1 MPPNEAD
8 EPPTLTLCHDPE
20 PRPVHGISE
29 EITSAASVR
38 ETCRTTKRR
47 FVIFAGTIIAII
59 LMSTTCL
66 ALRSPLS
73 STGYPPS
80 ANFQNGKFHNAEPAF
95 ETGFAKGAAMFWRF
109 MTKKSPDSVPK
120 RPIVVQP
127 MDRGSLETAPDN
139 SLWRLGHSTV
149 LLKLAGKF
157 WLTDPVLS
165 ERASPVPFAGP
176 KRFQTTP
183 IAADALPAIEAVIL
197 SHDHYDHLDRATILA
212 LEPKVGRFVAPL
224 GGGERL
230 VAWGIR
236 AAKVQQLDWWQETRI
251 DQLQIV
257 ATPARHF
264 SGRSLTDR
272 DRTLWASW
280 VLIAP
285 EVKVFFGGDSGYFDG
300 FTKIGERFGPFDL
313 TMIEAGAYD
322 RDWPSI
328 HMTPEE
334 SVQAHLDLQGRR
346 LMPIHNGTFDL
357 ALHAWTEP
365 FERILSRA
373 KTFGTDVLTPRF
385 GERIDL
391 HHPAPSASWWR

>member
-1 MPPNEAD
+1 MPA
-8 EPPTLTLCHDPE
+8 CPE
-20 PRPVHGISE
+20 QAPRPPPDHSDQHASAPAGQRAIQVRKSRLRVAVALLLVFFATIS
-29 EITSAASVR
+29 T
-38 ETCRTTKRR
+38 
-47 FVIFAGTIIAII
+47 AGF
-59 LMSTTCL
+59 M
-66 ALRSPLS
+66 LRSPLS
-73 STGYPPS
+73 SAGYPRS
-80 ANFQNGKFHNAEPAF
+80 TNFRNERFQNAEPAF
-95 ETGFAKGAAMFWRF
+95 HGGFAQGAASFWRF

-120 RPIVVQP
+120 RAIVVRA
-127 MDRGSLETAPDN
+127 MDRASLETAPDN

-149 LLKLAGKF
+149 LMKLAGKF
-157 WLTDPVLS
+157 WLTDPVFS
-165 ERASPVPFAGP
+165 GRASPVPFAGP
-176 KRFQTTP
+176 KRFQAAP
-183 IAADALPAIEAVIL
+183 ITADALPAIEAVIL

-224 GGGERL
+224 GVGERL
-230 VAWGIR
+230 VAWGIP

-285 EVKVFFGGDSGYFDG
+285 ELKVFFGGDSGYFDG

-334 SVQAHLDLQGRR
+334 SVQAHLDLHGRR

-357 ALHAWTEP
+357 ALHSWTEP
-365 FERILSRA
+365 FERVISHA
-373 KTFGTDVLTPRF
+373 KVTNAAVLTPRF
-385 GERIDL
+385 GERVDIRT
-391 HHPAPSASWWR
+391 PAESTSWWR